1 MDVQPKSKQFVKA
14 HVATACDACQHVR
27 RISFKT
33 HQIMGP
39 IWEKIVL
46 SWAASL
52 EKTQLKNNLSEM
64 DRGRRDRIDRSGM
77 FDPPA

>member
-1 MDVQPKSKQFVKA
+1 MAKIGQPFLVFSIR
-14 HVATACDACQHVR
+14 D
-27 RISFKT
+27 
-33 HQIMGP
+33 QIVGP

-46 SWAASL
+46 SAASL